1 MPDFRDVDWLGWIIV
16 GFFAGALSGAVVR
29 DRTPGG
35 CLANILIGILGGI
48 VGGLLAQQFLNTSEI
63 AGWIGAFVV
72 AFVGA
77 VIVRWLLALANPP
90 RR

>member
-1 MPDFRDVDWLGWIIV
+1 MPAFDLGIIGWIII
-16 GFFAGALSGAVVR
+16 GFLAGALSGVVVGR
-29 DRTPGG
+29 DRSASG
-35 CLANILIGILGGI
+35 CLPNILIGILGALL
-48 VGGLLAQQFLNTSEI
+48 GGFLARQLFGDQVI

-77 VIVRWLLALANPP
+77 VIVRWLLAVS